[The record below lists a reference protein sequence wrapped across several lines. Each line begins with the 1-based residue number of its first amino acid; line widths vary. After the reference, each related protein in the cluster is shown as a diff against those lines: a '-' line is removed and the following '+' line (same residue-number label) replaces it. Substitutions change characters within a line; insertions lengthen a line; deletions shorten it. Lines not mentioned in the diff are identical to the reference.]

1 MNHNEYT
8 AGAVGACEAWQA
20 LTPTMS
26 EVRNVRAVVTIH
38 SSAVVDNCTN
48 NQGGHK
54 QAQGKQKCACVLRVA
69 VTGRAV
75 ESIESSGAVARVAG
89 LLVDTCAVSTTGIAI
104 AIAIAIDSTVV
115 DLDIAQGASPA
126 SLALTAA

>member
-1 MNHNEYT
+1 M
-8 AGAVGACEAWQA
+8 
-20 LTPTMS
+20 
-26 EVRNVRAVVTIH
+26 
-38 SSAVVDNCTN
+38 
-48 NQGGHK
+48 
-54 QAQGKQKCACVLRVA
+54 CVARWC
-69 VTGRAV
+69 TGRAV